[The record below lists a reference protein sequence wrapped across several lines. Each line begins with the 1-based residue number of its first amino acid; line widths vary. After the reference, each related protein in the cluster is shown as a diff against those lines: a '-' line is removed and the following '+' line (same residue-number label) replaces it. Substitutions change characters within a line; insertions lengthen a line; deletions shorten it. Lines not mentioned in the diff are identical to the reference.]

1 MKPVHWL
8 VALIVLLMV
17 IFIGKGMVEK
27 ISWQTKGG
35 SKLEAV
41 FRHPPPSESQSR
53 LAEAHHYYDSG
64 LAAYRAGNYK
74 AAVENFSETLRLD
87 PSVAEAYHGRALA
100 WGNMRQ
106 ESAASQDFITAA
118 RLYTQQNRMREVDAV
133 QRDIE
138 ILKASSIKNP

>member
-8 VALIVLLMV
+8 VLLIVLLMV
-17 IFIGKGMVEK
+17 FFIGKGMVEK

-35 SKLEAV
+35 GKLEAV

-53 LAEAHHYYDSG
+53 IGEAHRYYDLG

-74 AAVENFSETLRLD
+74 AAVENFTETLRLD
-87 PSVAEAYHGRALA
+87 SDAAEAYHGRALA

-106 ESAASQDFITAA
+106 ENAASQDFVTAA
-118 RLYTQQNRMREVDAV
+118 ALYKKQNRKEEIAV
-133 QRDIE
+133 VLKDIE
-138 ILKASSIKNP
+138 TLKDSVPANR